1 MKHARAAAG
10 SFMSID
16 KNSFFAFG
24 GSHDS
29 VEKLSLSKNATWE
42 LLDVQFPKGI
52 VFKGGLTMLPLWHY
66 C

>member
-16 KNSFFAFG
+16 KKSFFAFG

-29 VEKLSLSKNATWE
+29 VEKLSLSKNATW
-42 LLDVQFPKGI
+42 
-52 VFKGGLTMLPLWHY
+52 
-66 C
+66 